1 MDEQNVSFIH
11 FGWEKFVTFYRK
23 EVKKLTENNLNDNIF
38 NMKIFIYAFI
48 IIIVASLSAYA
59 DIYKYVD
66 ENGVICYTDLPL
78 NKKADRIH
86 KDKQKSL
93 DDPTTQEKS
102 RNTKK
107 YSNAQTAEYHE
118 IIHEK
123 ANAYNIDPSLVKA
136 VIKTESNFN
145 SHAISRKGA
154 MGLMQL
160 MPSTAND
167 LNVQNPFDPEENIEG
182 GVKYL
187 KYLLEKFNGNL
198 TLALAAYNAGPK
210 KVEKYGYVPPIT
222 ETKQYVN
229 KVLSLYNGPTQ
240 YQVETSGEFDTKEK
254 KVKKS
259 DPIYK
264 IVLDDGTILFTNSTF
279 FSKNSNKL

>member
-1 MDEQNVSFIH
+1 MH
-11 FGWEKFVTFYRK
+11 YKWEIFATFYEK
-23 EVKKLTENNLNDNIF
+23 KVKKLTENELNDNIS
-38 NMKIFIYAFI
+38 NMKIFISALIIFI
-48 IIIVASLSAYA
+48 STSICYA

-66 ENGVICYTDLPL
+66 ENGVICYTDLPF
-78 NKKADRIH
+78 NKKADVVH
-86 KDKQKSL
+86 KDKQKTNESSAQ
-93 DDPTTQEKS
+93 DKS

-107 YSNAQTAEYHE
+107 YSNIQTAEYHE

-136 VIKTESNFN
+136 VIKTESNYN
-145 SHAISRKGA
+145 SQAVSRKGA

-167 LNVQNPFDPEENIEG
+167 LNVRNPFDPEENIEG
-182 GVKYL
+182 GIKYL

-210 KVEKYGYVPPIT
+210 KVEKYGYVPPIN

-240 YQVETSGEFDTKEK
+240 YQIETSGSSDTPDK

-264 IVLDDGTILFTNSTF
+264 IVLEDGTILFTNSTF

>member
-1 MDEQNVSFIH
+1 M
-11 FGWEKFVTFYRK
+11 EK
-23 EVKKLTENNLNDNIF
+23 VKKLTENSVNDNIF
-38 NMKIFIYAFI
+38 NMKFIISALIIFIFTSSI
-48 IIIVASLSAYA
+48 SYA
-59 DIYKYVD
+59 DIYKYID
-66 ENGVICYTDLPL
+66 ENGVICYTDLPI

-86 KDKQKSL
+86 KDKQKTTDESL
-93 DDPTTQEKS
+93 AQEKAQS
-102 RNTKK
+102 RNR
-107 YSNAQTAEYHE
+107 SNSVRTAEYHE

-136 VIKTESNFN
+136 VIKTESNYN
-145 SHAISRKGA
+145 SRAISRKGA

-167 LNVQNPFDPEENIEG
+167 LNVHNPFDPEENIEG
-182 GVKYL
+182 GIKYL

-210 KVEKYGYVPPIT
+210 RVEKYGYVPPIT

-240 YQVETSGEFDTKEK
+240 YQVENSGNPDTQDK
-254 KVKKS
+254 KVKKP

-264 IVLDDGTILFTNSTF
+264 VVLDDGTIMFTNSTF
-279 FSKNSNKL
+279 FSKYPNKL